1 MVQAPPLPSPLA
13 PFLSHAA
20 GEALTFP
27 LAPFLSH
34 AAGAEGGEMSG
45 AGAILRLATIP
56 RLRTRSPL
64 SRRAGEGPGVRAAL
78 TFPPGPLPLPRCG
91 RGPHLPPSPLPLPR
105 CGSGRGRDERSRG
118 DPAAGNDTAFAHQ
131 IPPLPQGGRGA
142 GGEAGPHLPPQPP
155 SSPTLRE
162 RKGER

>member
-56 RLRTRSPL
+56 RLRPRSPL
-64 SRRAGEGPGVRAAL
+64 SRRAGEGPGVRPAL
-78 TFPPGPLPLPRCG
+78 TF
-91 RGPHLPPSPLPLPR
+91 PPSPLPLPR

-131 IPPLPQGGRGA
+131 ITPLPQGGKGA
-142 GGEAGPHLPPQPP
+142 GGEGGPHLPPWPP
-155 SSPTLRE
+155 SAPTLRE